1 MYLIV
6 YVNLL
11 FRNVTYFEQMRLIFF
26 IYTYVLQYGTEYTNP
41 KGACL
46 FWGICLFKNGSSQK
60 KKFIT
65 STVFRKQTSGPYAQA
80 LLSFELGSTWKKK

>member
-1 MYLIV
+1 MPMQNSGSSCVQKKKVNTALLFYLMYLIV

-46 FWGICLFKNGSSQK
+46 F
-60 KKFIT
+60 
-65 STVFRKQTSGPYAQA
+65 
-80 LLSFELGSTWKKK
+80 